1 MIQHTHMT
9 MTTNDIWGGANF
21 KASRNK
27 NFFDCF
33 VLLSLLLGSTST
45 MYFWQLVTCN
55 SYRNPALLA
64 KMISTMDIISDGR
77 IELEIGA
84 GWSENAYRAY
94 ECDRPSPIER
104 IQQLD
109 EALET
114 IKLMYPQAEASFSG
128 KYYSIVNPEF
138 YPKPTQN
145 LIRL

>member
-9 MTTNDIWGGANF
+9 TYDIWGGANF
-21 KASRNK
+21 KANSNK
-27 NFFDCF
+27 NFFECF

-45 MYFWQLVTCN
+45 MYFGQLVTCN

-94 ECDRPSPIER
+94 ECDRPSSIER

-109 EALET
+109 EALEI
-114 IKLMYPQAEASFSG
+114 IKLMYTQEEASFSG
-128 KYYSIVNPEF
+128 KYDSIVNAEC
-138 YPKPTQN
+138 YPKPIQN
-145 LIRL
+145 LIHL